1 MVSAVICMST
11 RWVWHL
17 CNLLCV
23 YALFRLISIARY
35 AFKSPWICFWGT
47 KYEIYREHVAYLHSI
62 LWRRARLWLELFAS
76 TVGRSLSRISYLFS
90 YDFLRRRRSFTLRK
104 LYVCLGTF
112 LCFLQLS
119 DRACVSLARCIGL
132 FLLFISSSF
141 ANPVFKMGL
150 MLYVECV
157 FLL

>member
-11 RWVWHL
+11 HWVWHL
-17 CNLLCV
+17 CNLPCV
-23 YALFRLISIARY
+23 YALFRLISRY
-35 AFKSPWICFWGT
+35 AFKSPGICFWGT
-47 KYEIYREHVAYLHSI
+47 KYEIYRECVAYLHSI

-90 YDFLRRRRSFTLRK
+90 YDFLRRRRNFTLRK
-104 LYVCLGTF
+104 LYVCLETF
-112 LCFLQLS
+112 LCFSQLS

-132 FLLFISSSF
+132 FLLFISFSF